1 MTATP
6 TSGRALPRGIRN
18 HNPGNLRRSADPW
31 QGLASE
37 QTDKEFFQFTSGKW
51 GIRALARTLIAYQD
65 KVGLKNIK
73 QMIGRWAPPNENDT
87 GAYVRIVAGSVGVDP
102 DQTINTHDYET
113 LRPLALAIIRHE
125 NGQQPYTDAE
135 IDAGLVLAGVEPPQ
149 RPLAQTRTVKGGQVA
164 AGASHGIR
172 FYGVVTL
179 GNLLMIA
186 ASLMPIL
193 IWGIR
198 LEGRVDMEGVL
209 RGRLEKQV
217 ADQATDAGKRNDR
230 IEALLAKINEDVTAV
245 RIQLGTARRP
255 SDPSAH

>member
-1 MTATP
+1 MTAP
-6 TSGRALPRGIRN
+6 SNPARAATRGIRN

-31 QGLASE
+31 QGLAPE
-37 QTDKEFFQFTSGKW
+37 QTDKEFIQFTSAKW

-87 GAYVRIVAGSVGVDP
+87 GAYVRIVAGSVGVDA
-102 DQTINTHDYET
+102 DQTINTHDYEI

-164 AGASHGIR
+164 AGATVLGLTAEAVRQVEPAIPLLQSAMQ
-172 FYGVVTL
+172 YAPWVVGVVAL
-179 GNLLMIA
+179 AGIAYMIWA
-186 ASLMPIL
+186 RIDDRQR
-193 IWGIR
+193 G
-198 LEGRVDMEGVL
+198 L
-209 RGRLEKQV
+209 R
-217 ADQATDAGKRNDR
+217 
-230 IEALLAKINEDVTAV
+230 
-245 RIQLGTARRP
+245 
-255 SDPSAH
+255 